1 MEEAA
6 LCLSVDVEPLSPVV
20 HSGGGVGLWQPV
32 GGWAWRCNGSTGLAS
47 FHFPTCRMETLEH
60 GVVAGV
66 AEQSQGEP
74 FPHNT
79 VQKVWFL
86 CSAMGCI
93 TTGEALESVP

>member
-1 MEEAA
+1 M
-6 LCLSVDVEPLSPVV
+6 
-20 HSGGGVGLWQPV
+20 
-32 GGWAWRCNGSTGLAS
+32 
-47 FHFPTCRMETLEH
+47 
-60 GVVAGV
+60 AGV

-93 TTGEALESVP
+93 TTGEALELVP

>member
-1 MEEAA
+1 
-6 LCLSVDVEPLSPVV
+6 
-20 HSGGGVGLWQPV
+20 
-32 GGWAWRCNGSTGLAS
+32 
-47 FHFPTCRMETLEH
+47 METLEH

-86 CSAMGCI
+86 CSAMGVYNHGGGFGIGTLIYSCKI
-93 TTGEALESVP
+93 VVCECPGLPGSRYPS